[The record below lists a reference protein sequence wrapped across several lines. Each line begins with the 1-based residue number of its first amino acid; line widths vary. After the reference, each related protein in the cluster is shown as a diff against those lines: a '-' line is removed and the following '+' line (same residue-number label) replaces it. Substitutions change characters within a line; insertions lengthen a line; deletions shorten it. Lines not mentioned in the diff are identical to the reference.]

1 MEIYGEN
8 KKEQGMV
15 MIIYSSLI
23 VNYLNKI
30 YKKGEI
36 LTILFLNFF
45 WKVLFFLEI
54 AYHFEKLNCNIERGI
69 DGEKV
74 RVSTNYSHKP
84 ENQMN

>member
-36 LTILFLNFF
+36 LTILFF
-45 WKVLFFLEI
+45 KFFLESSFFPRNSI
-54 AYHFEKLNCNIERGI
+54 SF
-69 DGEKV
+69 
-74 RVSTNYSHKP
+74 
-84 ENQMN
+84 